1 MEAYTDF
8 AEVYDTF
15 MGDVPYEEWADFLA
29 SLIEAY
35 GVSRPVREPGE
46 VQELEEAPE
55 SGDIQELEEVPESG
69 DMQELEEVPE
79 SGDIQELEEVP
90 ESGYI
95 QEFEE
100 APEYGEVQE
109 FEEVQEE
116 PGVTEDAL
124 ISERNLV
131 LDLGCGTGTIT
142 ELLYEKGYD
151 MIGVD
156 SSEEMLQIALEKK
169 FETRSDI
176 LYLCQDM
183 RELDL
188 YSTVGTVVSVCDSL
202 NYLLMDEDVLQ
213 TFHLVNNYLFPGGIF
228 IFDFNTIYKYE
239 EVIGDTTIAE
249 NREDCSFIWENFY
262 SCEDHINEY
271 DVTVFERQED
281 DLYRRFTETH
291 YQRGYTLE
299 EMKTFL
305 EKAGLIFVTA
315 LDEKTHEAPT
325 ETSERI
331 YVIAREHGKQ

>member
-46 VQELEEAPE
+46 VQELEE
-55 SGDIQELEEVPESG
+55 
-69 DMQELEEVPE
+69 
-79 SGDIQELEEVP
+79 VP

-95 QEFEE
+95 QELEE
-100 APEYGEVQE
+100 APESGEVQE

-156 SSEEMLQIALEKK
+156 SSEEMLQIALDKK